1 MKWFYE
7 YLKLIRDGK
16 LVAKEVKLAL
26 DRIPDYLN
34 RFDYDPKFPNALIN
48 FIENFIYLQ
57 KGGTTENK
65 PMRLQI
71 EQKFWIELTGFKYKN
86 SNRQV
91 INDIGLI
98 LGAGSGKS
106 TFMAALSLAYMIVGS
121 FKGNDVL
128 IMANSVKQA
137 QETFRVASEMVRDD
151 RSLLYELN
159 KKDLLRPIINK
170 IQYYPTNSQIEVKAM
185 DNKTADG
192 GNVRL
197 AIFDEFHGYTTNVIE
212 NVRKSSAPKRL
223 KTGFTIWYIS
233 TNGQVRESVFDDYYN
248 RWEKILNKEIEDYS
262 TFPIIYKL
270 DNVNEVLDVSKYEKA
285 MPFINTISSPEIV
298 KEMLLKVKGN
308 PAGQAEILAKSFNLP
323 QSQFNALFTTQELE
337 NSFNLPLKINNSEV
351 GVGWDMSAI
360 DDLSSI
366 CIAKKDDNKISLFQ
380 HSWIPEETFHERTS
394 REQRLMYA
402 KFIAEGSLEL
412 IPGNEIKQEVVFEY
426 LENYLAKNNFIPIGF
441 SGDAYYSK
449 YLQKNIALNYGKD
462 YMHVV
467 SQSVRDLSEP
477 TKKLKAGIQGSTIKI
492 NDRLSV
498 WALNNVRVKQDA
510 NNNIYPNKQKAKGKI
525 DPVLA
530 MIHALISWNYKD
542 DDIAFEWG

>member
-1 MKWFYE
+1 MKYFYE
-7 YLKLIRDGK
+7 YLKLIKKGK
-16 LVAKEVKLAL
+16 KVSKEVKLAL
-26 DRIPDYLN
+26 DRVPDYLN
-34 RFDYDPKFPNALIN
+34 KFDFDESFPNAIIN

-57 KGGTTENK
+57 KGDINK
-65 PMRLQI
+65 NVPMKLQT

-86 SNRQV
+86 SDRQV

-121 FKGNDVL
+121 YKGNDIL
-128 IMANSVKQA
+128 IMANSIKQA
-137 QETFRVASEMVRDD
+137 QETFRVSSEMVKDE
-151 RSLLYELN
+151 RSILYKLYD
-159 KKDLLRPIINK
+159 KDLLRPIINK
-170 IQYYPTNSQIEVKAM
+170 IQYYPTNSQVEVKAM

-192 GNVRL
+192 VNVRL
-197 AIFDEFHGYTTNVIE
+197 AIFDEFHSYTTNVIE
-212 NVRKSSAPKRL
+212 NIRKSSAPKRL

-248 RWEKILNKEIEDYS
+248 RWIKILNKEIVDYS

-270 DNVNEVLDVSKYEKA
+270 DSIKEVFDTSAYEKA
-285 MPFINTISSPEIV
+285 MPFINEISDPEIV

-323 QSQFNALFTTQELE
+323 QSQFNALFTTNELE
-337 NSFNLPLKINNSEV
+337 NAFNLPLKINNSEV

-402 KFIAEGSLEL
+402 KFISEGSLEL
-412 IPGNEIKQEVVFEY
+412 IPGNEIKQETVFEY
-426 LENYLAKNNFIPIGF
+426 LESYLSKNNLVPIGF
-441 SGDAYYSK
+441 AGDSYYSK
-449 YLQKNIALNYGKD
+449 YLQKNISLNYGKD
-462 YMHVV
+462 FLHVV
-467 SQSVRDLSEP
+467 AQSVRDLSEP
-477 TKKLKAGIQGSTIKI
+477 TKKLKAGIQGGTIKI
-492 NDRLSV
+492 NDRLSI

-530 MIHALISWNYKD
+530 MIHSIISWNYAD
-542 DDIAFEWG
+542 NDIAFEWG